1 MPLVNNVIYVD
12 GLRAVTPAS
21 LEETFEALHDSGGVA
36 WLALHRPDIEEMR
49 AVAAEFNLHH
59 LAVEDAISG
68 MQRSKVEQY
77 NGVTF
82 AVLRPMRLTDGRVE
96 AQELHLFVGPDF
108 VISVRHGDSPDLAG
122 VRARLE
128 AQPAEL
134 GLGPMAIVYAVLD
147 QLVDEYYPVMRHLMD
162 AIDDVEDALFSSEH
176 DVSVRMYA
184 LMRDVLT
191 AQRVVHPI
199 AGLIEELD
207 SRVDADPN
215 AAKLRPH
222 YRDVLDH
229 ALRTSGQFDSFRDI
243 LASGLQLHIAL
254 VGQQQNEEMARMTQ
268 AALQQA
274 DQSKKVSAWAAIL
287 FTPTVIAG
295 IYGMNFQRMPELG
308 WGLGYPFALLLML
321 TAGVSLYFIFKRQH
335 WL

>member
-1 MPLVNNVIYVD
+1 MPVVNNVIYVD
-12 GLRAVTPAS
+12 GVRAATPAT
-21 LEETFEALHDSGGVA
+21 LEETFAALRDSGGVA
-36 WLALHRPDIEEMR
+36 WLALHRPDVDEMQ
-49 AVAAEFNLHH
+49 AVATEFNLHP
-59 LAVEDAISG
+59 LAVEDALSG
-68 MQRSKVEQY
+68 MQRSKVEEY
-77 NGVTF
+77 DGVTF
-82 AVLRPMRLTDGRVE
+82 VVLRPMRLRDGRVE

-108 VISVRHGDSPDLAG
+108 VISVRHGDAPNLAC
-122 VRARLE
+122 VRTRLE
-128 AQPAEL
+128 AQPDEL
-134 GLGPMAIVYAVLD
+134 GLGPMAILYAILD
-147 QLVDEYYPVMRHLMD
+147 QVVDEYNPVMRHLMG
-162 AIDDVEDALFSSEH
+162 AIDDVEDALFSSAH
-176 DVSVRMYA
+176 DVSLRMYA

-191 AQRVVHPI
+191 AQRVAHPI
-199 AGLIEELD
+199 AGFVEELD
-207 SRVDADPN
+207 SRVSADPN

-229 ALRTSGQFDSFRDI
+229 ALRTSGQFDAFRDI

-295 IYGMNFQRMPELG
+295 IYGMNFERMPELG
-308 WGLGYPFALLLML
+308 WMLGYPFALLLML
-321 TAGVSLYFIFKRQH
+321 TAGTSLYFIFKRQH